1 MARIM
6 HFFTLLYSRPLP
18 KGDSKSKKIRSKTH
32 YLTHPGE
39 VIKEELE
46 FRGISQR
53 SAINRS

>member
-1 MARIM
+1 M

-46 FRGISQR
+46 TKNIKYFFSHY
-53 SAINRS
+53 SH